1 VNHST
6 DPKQTHLADA
16 DVVPPYASRVLLTS
30 LVIVG
35 MGFSVLFPLLA
46 PIGREMGLSEVQI
59 TSIIGASS
67 LAVFLASPFWGR
79 LSDSWGRKRV
89 MIIGLFGFSAGT
101 VLFNSILNLGLSG
114 ALTGSAL
121 FAALIVAR
129 LCHASVMSAA
139 MPAANAYMADI
150 TSAENRTKGMGAAG
164 AANNLGSILGPAL
177 SGLAVFS
184 LLLPLWVIAIVAFL
198 NGLFIWR
205 FLPQSPKPKIK
216 KAARP
221 TRLRYTDPRILPF
234 IIVGVLMFMGFALV
248 QQTMGFRFQDALG
261 LTAKETAK
269 VLGIAMMLSAGCS
282 LFAQAIIVQRTK
294 LAPFDLLKLA
304 IPLLI
309 VSFTLM
315 ASFQSQWIL
324 TAAMALQGFA
334 MGMAGPAFMAGASL
348 AVTSEEQG
356 SVAGIASSCGPLG
369 FTAGPIFGGLLYQI
383 SPVLPYAFAAAVYV
397 ILMLF
402 MGRLSRRIQPRG

>member
-16 DVVPPYASRVLLTS
+16 DVVPPYASQVLLTS

>member
-1 VNHST
+1 MNHST

>member
-1 VNHST
+1 
-6 DPKQTHLADA
+6 
-16 DVVPPYASRVLLTS
+16 
-30 LVIVG
+30 
-35 MGFSVLFPLLA
+35 
-46 PIGREMGLSEVQI
+46 
-59 TSIIGASS
+59 
-67 LAVFLASPFWGR
+67 
-79 LSDSWGRKRV
+79 
-89 MIIGLFGFSAGT
+89 
-101 VLFNSILNLGLSG
+101 
-114 ALTGSAL
+114 
-121 FAALIVAR
+121 
-129 LCHASVMSAA
+129 
-139 MPAANAYMADI
+139 
-150 TSAENRTKGMGAAG
+150 MGAAG

-309 VSFTLM
+309 ISFTLM

>member
-1 VNHST
+1 MNHST

-309 VSFTLM
+309 ISFTLM

>member
-1 VNHST
+1 MNHST

-150 TSAENRTKGMGAAG
+150 TSEKT
-164 AANNLGSILGPAL
+164 
-177 SGLAVFS
+177 V
-184 LLLPLWVIAIVAFL
+184 
-198 NGLFIWR
+198 
-205 FLPQSPKPKIK
+205 PKVWG
-216 KAARP
+216 R
-221 TRLRYTDPRILPF
+221 
-234 IIVGVLMFMGFALV
+234 
-248 QQTMGFRFQDALG
+248 
-261 LTAKETAK
+261 
-269 VLGIAMMLSAGCS
+269 
-282 LFAQAIIVQRTK
+282 
-294 LAPFDLLKLA
+294 LAP
-304 IPLLI
+304 
-309 VSFTLM
+309 
-315 ASFQSQWIL
+315 
-324 TAAMALQGFA
+324 
-334 MGMAGPAFMAGASL
+334 
-348 AVTSEEQG
+348 
-356 SVAGIASSCGPLG
+356 
-369 FTAGPIFGGLLYQI
+369 QI
-383 SPVLPYAFAAAVYV
+383 
-397 ILMLF
+397 I
-402 MGRLSRRIQPRG
+402 

>member
-1 VNHST
+1 
-6 DPKQTHLADA
+6 
-16 DVVPPYASRVLLTS
+16 VPPDASRVLLTS

-35 MGFSVLFPLLA
+35 MGLSVLFPLLA

-129 LCHASVMSAA
+129 LCHASAMSAA

-184 LLLPLWVIAIVAFL
+184 LLLPLWVIAIVACL

>member
-1 VNHST
+1 MNHST

-16 DVVPPYASRVLLTS
+16 DVVPPYASWVLLTS

-205 FLPQSPKPKIK
+205 FLPQSPKPKIE
-216 KAARP
+216 KAVRP

>member
-1 VNHST
+1 MNHST

-205 FLPQSPKPKIK
+205 FLPQSPKPKIE

-383 SPVLPYAFAAAVYV
+383 SPIFPYAFAAAVYV